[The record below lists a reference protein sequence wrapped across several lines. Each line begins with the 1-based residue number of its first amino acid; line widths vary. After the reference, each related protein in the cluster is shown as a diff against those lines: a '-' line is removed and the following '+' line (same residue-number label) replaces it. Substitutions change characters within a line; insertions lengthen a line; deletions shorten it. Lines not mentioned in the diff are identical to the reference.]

1 MLFTIIA
8 LMLTGN
14 ISYAQNSILA
24 GKIVDENNKPLP
36 GAVIRLSKQNQLVQ
50 EIRADG
56 DGLYYSKLLDEG
68 SYHVDIYTDGKY
80 LKAKKLFIGTT
91 SESKKYYIIKVS
103 QDKVVI
109 DKVDEDPSV
118 KVKLG
123 KLDDQD
129 PRHYVIFDGRPTFT
143 FRVKTDSSGKTISV
157 QKSAE
162 KAPKM

>member
-1 MLFTIIA
+1 MKNCTLLFTIVA
-8 LMLTGN
+8 LMFIGN

-50 EIRADG
+50 EIRADA

-68 SYHVDIYTDGKY
+68 SYHVDIYSDGKY

-91 SESKKYYIIKVS
+91 SGNKKYYIIKVS

-109 DKVDEDPSV
+109 DKVDEDPAP
-118 KVKLG
+118 KVKLS
-123 KLDDQD
+123 KIRDSD
-129 PRHYVIFDGRPTFT
+129 PRRDVIL
-143 FRVKTDSSGKTISV
+143 
-157 QKSAE
+157 E
-162 KAPKM
+162 HE